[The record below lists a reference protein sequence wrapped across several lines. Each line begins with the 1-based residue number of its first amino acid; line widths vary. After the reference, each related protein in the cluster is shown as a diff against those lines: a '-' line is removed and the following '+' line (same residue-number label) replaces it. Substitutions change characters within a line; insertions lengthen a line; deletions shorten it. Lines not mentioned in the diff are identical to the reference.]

1 MILMP
6 GGQFQFYMRACKQIL
21 IYLGGGN
28 GIETVATVSYSF
40 ATPPF
45 LLAHSGALCAIRS
58 VFGLPNELCILRTNW
73 QIV

>member
-1 MILMP
+1 MSRKDLRQPQSAQM
-6 GGQFQFYMRACKQIL
+6 QSSARVAF
-21 IYLGGGN
+21 GN